1 MGLPILI
8 AETPNA
14 GTLGHRFLVSDGS
27 PILGDLII
35 SEFIQHACKQAQ
47 RVGGNYIGV
56 RREVVQYTTGRP
68 GAYETLV
75 LVGVDSARIPA
86 AEQQRIIDI
95 LRARLTELDA
105 VVRAIDWRTEKRLV
119 VPNRTLASWLADGLR
134 DLPVVA
140 DIASGPQEFKPLGSE
155 TASPPPTVRPS
166 SGRVARWLAL
176 AMLLLLVPAGVWFY
190 LSRPPSSADDQLAQS
205 PSKTQPEVP
214 GVPDIRPTDSDKP
227 TAKPPSENQPAKPKE
242 SGKSNE
248 DHKKKSSKLNREYLE
263 EIDQKLQQATDVET
277 VKAIRQDLKRLPE
290 PNHLTDDD
298 RRFQAQLIKVAVNK
312 LTELE
317 WQAFKKGYDDL
328 VSVNNFQEAAKHLK
342 RWTAGGKEREHEK
355 LKQRFKEDL
364 YEVVNRV
371 VKQGINKKLFDPTR
385 RKLKSQFESR
395 EIEEIVG
402 VRFFEQAHAQLDDA
416 QDKYLYERIRSSS
429 TSVQDVIERVK
440 AYLKSPVKKKWME
453 HKVEELKEYLEAPKF
468 EGRGTPT
475 KPNLP
480 AWKAERTDE
489 TATPRRGEE

>member
-14 GTLGHRFLVSDGS
+14 GTLGHRFLVSDAGH
-27 PILGDLII
+27 LGEIAI

-56 RREVVQYTTGRP
+56 RHEVVQYATGRP

-140 DIASGPQEFKPLGSE
+140 DIASGPQDLESTP
-155 TASPPPTVRPS
+155 TQQATQPPSTRPS
-166 SGRVARWLAL
+166 RLVASWLAL
-176 AMLLLLVPAGVWFY
+176 AMLLLLLPAGVWFY

-248 DHKKKSSKLNREYLE
+248 NHKKKSSKLNREYLE

-328 VSVNNFQEAAKHLK
+328 VSVNDFQEAAKHLK

-355 LKQRFKEDL
+355 LEQRFKEDL
-364 YEVVNRV
+364 KEEVNRV
-371 VKQGINKKLFDPTR
+371 VDQGISKKLFDPTR

-402 VRFFEQAHAQLDDA
+402 VRIFEQAHAQLDEA
-416 QDKYLYERIRSSS
+416 QDEYLYEAIRRSA
-429 TSVQDVIERVK
+429 SVEDEKERVR
-440 AYLKSPVKKKWME
+440 AYLDSPVKEKRMKSE
-453 HKVEELKEYLEAPKF
+453 VEKLKEYLEAPKF